1 MCLPWIAE
9 GLVLNPTRIIND
21 SLVLKH
27 KYFSNG
33 RSSLNYFKSS
43 VWSSIKMHV
52 RMVNSNSLW
61 AVGTDENIN
70 LWSDNWLGEQRV
82 DLLQIDSVHHANF
95 SGMVADVIVDGQWN
109 FPNCLMP
116 HVNPLLASVVLPASP
131 LLDTLVWLH
140 SPDDK
145 LSAKHAM
152 LILKPAAPLLPWVDM
167 IWWFGI
173 PPSHS
178 FIFWHLFLGKMPPDE
193 NLRAR
198 GCMVVSVCS
207 FCLKTDELL
216 VHLFLRCPFAVELWT
231 WIGGRMNCSF
241 DLSSIFTLL
250 LCILVPCSSQVS
262 NCGCRCPHLH
272 II

>member
-1 MCLPWIAE
+1 M
-9 GLVLNPTRIIND
+9 
-21 SLVLKH
+21 
-27 KYFSNG
+27 
-33 RSSLNYFKSS
+33 
-43 VWSSIKMHV
+43 
-52 RMVNSNSLW
+52 
-61 AVGTDENIN
+61 
-70 LWSDNWLGEQRV
+70 
-82 DLLQIDSVHHANF
+82 
-95 SGMVADVIVDGQWN
+95 
-109 FPNCLMP
+109 
-116 HVNPLLASVVLPASP
+116 NPLLASVVLPASP

-145 LSAKHAM
+145 LSAKNTM
-152 LILKPAAPLLPWVDM
+152 LILKPAAPLLPWADM

-193 NLRAR
+193 NLRAQ

-241 DLSSIFTLL
+241 DLSSIFTLF

-262 NCGCRCPHLH
+262 NIFVVAVVHTYILFRHH
-272 II
+272 IIRYGSLWMWYLCIPLMSDYMLLWQ